1 MKSKEEIL
9 KMTRQELLNYKQP
22 LEVEKDTC
30 SGCSDCSSCSGCS
43 DCSRCSDCFGC
54 QNIITKSQYLIAN
67 VQFTKEEY
75 ETKMKE
81 IREKK

>member
-22 LEVEKDTC
+22 LEVEKDT
-30 SGCSDCSSCSGCS
+30 CSGCS